1 MTQITLSSAA
11 YPPDLDGIGDYTWW
25 LSSALAKETG
35 KEIRVI
41 TRKGDHLEQAGVTVD
56 EAFDGENLDSVKELP
71 MRLEDGWLVFQYNP
85 FSWGRR
91 GWCPAVPEALR
102 KLKEVHPKVR
112 LAVMFHETTVPR
124 WPWRFAI
131 MRRWQRPIFRKMCG
145 LADVAFASSE
155 RYVRQIEKI
164 GYPRPVIHLPVGSN
178 LARSELTRDAAW
190 RELRLP
196 EDTVLVGV
204 FGSAHESRLLDWIG
218 VAFAKVKERFA
229 NAKVLYVGPHGET
242 ITTAVGSRDSV
253 IDLGVQSAARAG
265 LCLSAMDMLL
275 APFSDGISTR
285 RGSAI
290 AAFQNGVPVATTTT
304 KWTDSVFREKAPEA
318 LLLSGGE
325 SAEAFATDTVEWAS
339 FLTEAGKRESYRE
352 EMRKFHDEVF
362 SWSLIARRLLEGLR

>member
-25 LSSALAKETG
+25 LAGALAKETG
-35 KEIRVI
+35 QEIRVI
-41 TRKGDHLEQAGVTVD
+41 TRKGDYLSQAGVKVE
-56 EAFDGENLDSVKELP
+56 EAFGRENLNSVNELP
-71 MRLEDGWLVFQYNP
+71 IRLEDGWLVFQYNP

-131 MRRWQRPIFRKMCG
+131 MRRWQRPLFRKMCG

-164 GYPRPVIHLPVGSN
+164 GYSGRVMHLPVGSN
-178 LARSELTRDAAW
+178 LARSQLTQEVAR
-190 RELRLP
+190 RELGLP
-196 EDTVLVGV
+196 EDAVLVGV

-218 VAFAKVKERFA
+218 GAFAKIKERFS
-229 NAKVLYVGPHGET
+229 NAKVLYVGPHGE
-242 ITTAVGSRDSV
+242 IIANAVGDRARV
-253 IDLGVQSAARAG
+253 IDMGVQSAERAG
-265 LCLSAMDMLL
+265 LCLSAMDVLL

-290 AAFQNGVPVATTTT
+290 AAFQNGVPVATTIT

-318 LLLSGGE
+318 LLLSAGE
-325 SAEAFATDTVEWAS
+325 SAEAFARDTVEWAS
-339 FLTEAGKRESYRE
+339 FLTESSKRERYRDE
-352 EMRKFHDEVF
+352 IRKFHDEVF
-362 SWSLIARRLLEGLR
+362 SWSLIARRLLEGLK